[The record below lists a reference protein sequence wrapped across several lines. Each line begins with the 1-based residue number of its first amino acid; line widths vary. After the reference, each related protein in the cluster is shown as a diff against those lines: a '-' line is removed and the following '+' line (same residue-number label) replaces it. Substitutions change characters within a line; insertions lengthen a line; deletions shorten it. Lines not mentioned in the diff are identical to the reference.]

1 MVYGQEFYDIAISY
15 VIYALHIGQK
25 LITVLH
31 DHQFIVA
38 DQTFF
43 FILDSRADTG
53 IVPDCPLVGTA
64 QDDGFVFPVLVEGVG
79 NLFDK
84 VSAADTLNIVIAVHV
99 KFQFLYRKEV
109 SSRLII
115 L

>member
-1 MVYGQEFYDIAISY
+1 MVYGQEFYDVAIGNI
-15 VIYALHIGQK
+15 IYALHVIQE

-38 DQTFF
+38 DQTLF

-84 VSAADTLNIVIAVHV
+84 VSAADTLDIVITFHV

-109 SSRLII
+109 SSRLVIF
-115 L
+115 